1 MPLWRCRTE
10 ATRHFQEKE
19 KFPTRRGDLVST
31 RIMTQRAAFLRQNGR
46 IYDVLDS
53 DHDLPSCW
61 LRRLA
66 AVVSGKRLACA
77 EPLRPMVILSVIEAI
92 FEIPTC

>member
-1 MPLWRCRTE
+1 MRALLAALTGQP
-10 ATRHFQEKE
+10 A
-19 KFPTRRGDLVST
+19 VST
-31 RIMTQRAAFLRQNGR
+31 TSRCAALRGR
-46 IYDVLDS
+46 S

-77 EPLRPMVILSVIEAI
+77 DPVGVMLILSPIEAI
-92 FEIPTC
+92 FEHPTW

>member
-1 MPLWRCRTE
+1 MYYYLSYLVCPLYPPFYT
-10 ATRHFQEKE
+10 
-19 KFPTRRGDLVST
+19 PLRG
-31 RIMTQRAAFLRQNGR
+31 R
-46 IYDVLDS
+46 S